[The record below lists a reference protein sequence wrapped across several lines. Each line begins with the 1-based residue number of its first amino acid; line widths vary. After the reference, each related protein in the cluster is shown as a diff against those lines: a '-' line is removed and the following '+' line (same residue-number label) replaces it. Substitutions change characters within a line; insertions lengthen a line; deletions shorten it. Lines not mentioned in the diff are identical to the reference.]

1 MRLLLLRFDAPL
13 MSFGGV
19 AVDNRGVTRLMPTR
33 SMLTGLLG
41 NALGYHHRDG
51 ERLGALQGHLRYAAR
66 CDRQGKLLVDF
77 HTVDLG
83 QRHLM
88 EGGWTTRGQVEKRG
102 GASAAETHI
111 RYRHYLADAVF
122 TLALGVAEEKAPNVE
137 ELAKALDEPA
147 RPLFLGRKTCL
158 PSGPILLG
166 TCEADTPLEALRAWP
181 AITPPQADDRQTATF
196 WWTDEPGV
204 PEGDRSFTV
213 ADDRDWFNQV
223 HTGRR
228 RLHEKEFPL
237 APTAE
242 VARV

>member
-19 AVDNRGVTRLMPTR
+19 AVDNRGVTRAMPTR

-51 ERLGALQGHLRYAAR
+51 AKLGALQGRLRYAAR

-83 QRHLM
+83 QRHLQ
-88 EGGWTTRGQVEKRG
+88 EGGWTTRGKVEARG

-122 TLALGVAEEKAPNVE
+122 TLALGVEGDEPPGVDD
-137 ELAKALDEPA
+137 LARALDEPA
-147 RPLFLGRKTCL
+147 RPLFLGRETCL
-158 PSGPILLG
+158 PSGRILLDVV
-166 TCEADTPLEALRAWP
+166 EAASPLEVLRAWP
-181 AITPPQADDRQTATF
+181 RLDEKRADEGETATF

-204 PEGDRSFTV
+204 PKGDRSV
-213 ADDRDWFNQV
+213 AVSDDRDWFNQV

-228 RLHEKEFPL
+228 SMHEQSFPL
-237 APTAE
+237 APAAE
-242 VARV
+242 ASRD